1 MSMSAAVVA
10 PPVEDVVGLA
20 LRGDRDAEAEVCR
33 RIMGAVRAF
42 AARRLS
48 GAAVDDFAQD
58 VLLLVIDALREGRIE
73 EPAHVASFALGVCR
87 NLARERARASERRAE
102 LLAQFGMTEEDLVT
116 FDRPLALRR
125 DRLEDCFS
133 QLTDRARQV
142 IRATFCDDEDDAP
155 IAQNMELSP
164 ANVRVIRHRAIA
176 ALRTCLQGPVSW
188 EGAG

>member
-1 MSMSAAVVA
+1 MSVSAAAAV
-10 PPVEDVVGLA
+10 PPVEDVVLLA

-42 AARRLS
+42 AARRLTGS
-48 GAAVDDFAQD
+48 AVDDFAQD

-87 NLARERARASERRAE
+87 NLARERARASDRRAE
-102 LLAQFGMTEEDLVT
+102 LLQRFGMTEEDLVV
-116 FDRPLALRR
+116 FDAPLMLRR
-125 DRLEDCFS
+125 AHLEDCFS
-133 QLTDRARQV
+133 KLTERARQV

-155 IAQNMELSP
+155 IADALAIST

-176 ALRTCLQGPVSW
+176 ALRECLQGPISW
-188 EGAG
+188 EDGR